1 MQVSVSMNKEA
12 AVLRLVGSF
21 DCKCHRQFTDATRPL
36 IANAEVKE
44 LLLDLT
50 DVDRLDSSALG
61 LMLVTRD
68 EAKKTGKTI
77 ALKGAR
83 GVTKRA
89 LDMAQFELLFAFK

>member
-1 MQVSVSMNKEA
+1 MLVSVSFDKDA
-12 AVLRLVGSF
+12 AVIRLVGSF
-21 DCKCHRQFTDATRPL
+21 DCKTHRQFLDATRPL

-44 LLLDLT
+44 LLLDLAQ
-50 DVDRLDSSALG
+50 VDRLDSSALG

-68 EAKKTGKTI
+68 EARKTGKTI
-77 ALKGAR
+77 SLKGAR

>member
-1 MQVSVSMNKEA
+1 MQVRVSTNKD
-12 AVLRLVGSF
+12 AVIVRLEGSF
-21 DCKCHRQFTDATRPL
+21 DCKAHRQFLDATKPVL
-36 IANAEVKE
+36 ANAEVKE

-50 DVDRLDSSALG
+50 DVERVDSSALG

-68 EAKKTGKTI
+68 AAKKAGKTV

-89 LDMAQFELLFAFK
+89 LDMAQFDLLFAFK

>member
-1 MQVSVSMNKEA
+1 MQVSVSMDNDVA
-12 AVLRLVGSF
+12 IIRLVGSF
-21 DCKCHRQFTDATRPL
+21 DCKAHRQFLDATKPVL
-36 IANAEVKE
+36 GDAKAKE

-68 EAKKTGKTI
+68 DAKRKGKTVS
-77 ALKGAR
+77 LRGAR

-89 LDMAQFELLFAFK
+89 IDMAQFELLFAFK